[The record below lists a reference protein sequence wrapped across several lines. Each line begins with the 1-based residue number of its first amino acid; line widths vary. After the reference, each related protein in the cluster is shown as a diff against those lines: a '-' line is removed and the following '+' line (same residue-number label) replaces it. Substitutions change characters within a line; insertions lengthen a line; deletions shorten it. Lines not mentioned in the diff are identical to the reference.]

1 MARAESDDR
10 SDETLTID
18 LEAVREKY
26 RQERDKRSV
35 GRTYQFARG
44 DFSRYAR
51 DPYTERQE
59 REPLTDE
66 VDVAVVGAGIGGL
79 LTGAHLRKET
89 GLERIRLRS
98 RRRWTAPCPTPRPP
112 SPTASPTSGGAPA
125 RA

>member
-1 MARAESDDR
+1 MARTESDDR

-51 DPYTERQE
+51 DPTPSGRSAS
-59 REPLTDE
+59 RSLT
-66 VDVAVVGAGIGGL
+66 
-79 LTGAHLRKET
+79 
-89 GLERIRLRS
+89 
-98 RRRWTAPCPTPRPP
+98 RWTSP
-112 SPTASPTSGGAPA
+112 SSAPA
-125 RA
+125 SAAC